1 MNLQDTVRQQLGFWH
16 GTLEQIMSDCDDAM
30 LHKTL
35 PSSNIGSAAS
45 IYAHAVISEDAI
57 VHGMLQGKQPL
68 FIEQGWEAKTGVANA
83 GMPPMQT
90 PEWAAKVRMNLPQFQ
105 EYAQLVYAATDA
117 YIAALPD
124 AELDRKMQ
132 MPFGESN
139 VAFIVA
145 TLLGTHLPGHAGEIA
160 ALKGVSGLKGLP
172 F

>member
-16 GTLEQIMSDCDDAM
+16 GTIEQIMSDCDDAM
-30 LHKTL
+30 LHKTT
-35 PSSNIGSAAS
+35 PSAKIGSAAS

-57 VHGMLQGKQPL
+57 VHGMLQGKPPI
-68 FIEQGWEAKTGVANA
+68 FAQGWEAKTGVADP

-90 PEWAAKVRMNLPQFQ
+90 PEWSAKVKMKLKPFQ

-124 AELDRKMQ
+124 AELDRKLQ
-132 MPFGESN
+132 APFGETN